1 MTSAPND
8 TTRRQY
14 QRQCIRNQ
22 RLDDVDYT
30 DLAPIERAKVRLRRA
45 YVVAGVL
52 IGISFLTAVVPGVYV
67 ASIIVSRSSGSETND
82 GKWEVCWPC
91 RYLPTGTCCA
101 TLPKTDFKCNTITAV
116 MFHCFLMTKFDA
128 SMKYM

>member
-67 ASIIVSRSSGSETND
+67 ASIIVSRSRQMG
-82 GKWEVCWPC
+82 GLLA
-91 RYLPTGTCCA
+91 LPLLTHRNMLRHA
-101 TLPKTDFKCNTITAV
+101 AED
-116 MFHCFLMTKFDA
+116 
-128 SMKYM
+128 